1 MERLSRCVSFQYQLL
16 LFNSK
21 LFTKDEKLRNKSI
34 AQLVLTAKIG
44 TKLQLFQQPSRAC
57 KVFKLLQLGLLG
69 LLRENKILV
78 CSMRSST
85 GDRLLAQVKTQQNE
99 VNS

>member
-34 AQLVLTAKIG
+34 AQLALTAKIG
-44 TKLQLFQQPSRAC
+44 TKRQLFQQPSRAC
-57 KVFKLLQLGLLG
+57 KVFKLLQLGLL
-69 LLRENKILV
+69 RENKILV
-78 CSMRSST
+78 RSMRSST